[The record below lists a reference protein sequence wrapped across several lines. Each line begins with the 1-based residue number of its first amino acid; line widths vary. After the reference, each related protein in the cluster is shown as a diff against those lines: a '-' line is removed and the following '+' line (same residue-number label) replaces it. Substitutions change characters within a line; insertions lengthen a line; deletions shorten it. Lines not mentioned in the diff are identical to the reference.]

1 MDGPNVKLGPF
12 FKFMAYYKLSEILTL
27 IGGGTPKTT
36 NPSYWGGNI
45 PWLSV
50 VDFNNDNR
58 YVHTTEKTITEEGVE
73 NSSTKILPQSS
84 LILSARGTVG
94 ALAQLAK
101 PMAFNQSCYGII
113 AKEQTTNDFLYY
125 LLKNVVED
133 LQAKGH
139 GSVFNTITRDTFDTI
154 TVDLPP
160 LEEQKRIAEIL
171 GSLDDKIELLQK
183 QNKTL
188 EDMAKALFKSWFV
201 DFDVVRAKAALATRR
216 NLSPLRGKCHN
227 VAKGGPNKPNS
238 SCALVSTHQIYAKS
252 VKNLVRA
259 MRQNLTPQEVKLWQY
274 LRKEQ
279 LGVKFRR
286 QFPIDSKYIADFACL
301 EKKLIIELDGTQH
314 AENQHDKE
322 RTLYLEDN
330 GFTVLRFWNNE
341 IDKNL
346 IGCLERIRELLNRP
360 PLPAY
365 EENGADNTPLPA
377 CGVLSPQGGQ
387 STAWSCESSP
397 HAGEVAD
404 KPMEGIKQVENG
416 ADNTPLPA
424 CGVLSPQG
432 GQITGEADIMREYHL
447 TEELY
452 DLFPSSFADSP
463 LGPIPS
469 GWEVKTIQDLG
480 EVVCGKTPS
489 TSHKEYYGGSVPFI
503 TIPDM
508 HNSIFANKTERY
520 LSSQGEQAQPT
531 KTLPPFS
538 VCVSCI
544 ATPGLVT
551 MTTANSQT
559 NQQINSVIPHNLEAK
574 FYDYYIL
581 RSVADQIRAQGSG
594 GSVFVNLNK
603 TAFSKIKVLW
613 ADQSLQKLFTKE
625 SESYFNKILNNLKQ
639 IQTLTEL
646 RDTLLP
652 RLISGKI
659 RV

>member
-1 MDGPNVKLGPF
+1 MQNSNWEKCKL
-12 FKFMAYYKLSEILTL
+12 KSICKNICS
-27 IGGGTPKTT
+27 GGTPKSTE
-36 NPSYWGGNI
+36 SSFYGGNI
-45 PWLSV
+45 PWLRTQEVNFQNIYSTGINITNAGLEHSAAKWV
-50 VDFNNDNR
+50 PTNTVIVAMYGNSAGRSAITKIPLTTNQACCCFQIDERQADYR
-58 YVHTTEKTITEEGVE
+58 YVYNFLKLNYLQIKDMANGGAQQ
-73 NSSTKILPQSS
+73 NLNS
-84 LILSARGTVG
+84 LIL
-94 ALAQLAK
+94 
-101 PMAFNQSCYGII
+101 
-113 AKEQTTNDFLYY
+113 
-125 LLKNVVED
+125 KNLD
-133 LQAKGH
+133 I
-139 GSVFNTITRDTFDTI
+139 S
-154 TVDLPP
+154 LPP
-160 LEEQKRIAEIL
+160 LDEQKRIADIL
-171 GSLDDKIELLQK
+171 GAFDDKIELLQK

-238 SCALVSTHQIYAKS
+238 SCAFVSTHQIYAKS

-377 CGVLSPQGGQ
+377 Y
-387 STAWSCESSP
+387 
-397 HAGEVAD
+397 
-404 KPMEGIKQVENG
+404 
-416 ADNTPLPA
+416 
-424 CGVLSPQG
+424 GVLSPQG

-469 GWEVKTIQDLG
+469 GWEVKPLSKIAVLTMGQSPAGTTYNETGGGLPFYQGRTDFGFRFPKKRIYCSAPTRIAEKGDILISVRAPVGDLNMANETCCIG
-480 EVVCGKTPS
+480 RGVASIRSNISKDS
-489 TSHKEYYGGSVPFI
+489 FLYYAMLSAQTQFDVFNTEGTVFGSI
-503 TIPDM
+503 NRKD
-508 HNSIFANKTERY
+508 
-520 LSSQGEQAQPT
+520 LSSFSILTPIEQ
-531 KTLPPFS
+531 
-538 VCVSCI
+538 
-544 ATPGLVT
+544 LVKEF
-551 MTTANSQT
+551 N
-559 NQQINSVIPHNLEAK
+559 NI
-574 FYDYYIL
+574 
-581 RSVADQIRAQGSG
+581 IRN
-594 GSVFVNLNK
+594 FDL
-603 TAFSKIKVLW
+603 KI
-613 ADQSLQKLFTKE
+613 E
-625 SESYFNKILNNLKQ
+625 ENLKQ
-639 IQTLTEL
+639 IQTLTKL

>member
-1 MDGPNVKLGPF
+1 MGDVCD
-12 FKFMAYYKLSEILTL
+12 L
-27 IGGGTPKTT
+27 IGGFAFKSKSFGAFANKVIKIA
-36 NPSYWGGNI
+36 NI
-45 PWLSV
+45 QPPY
-50 VDFNNDNR
+50 VDD
-58 YVHTTEKTITEEGVE
+58 KLEGVDLSNYNVE
-73 NSSTKILPQSS
+73 KLKKY
-84 LILSARGTVG
+84 LINYNDFCLAMTGATIGKLGRYKSKLSAY
-94 ALAQLAK
+94 L
-101 PMAFNQSCYGII
+101 NQRVLTFRPSTDVD
-113 AKEQTTNDFLYY
+113 KDFLYHY
-125 LLKNVVED
+125 LSLDFFQRFINNHIDSETAQPNISATSIGQFE
-133 LQAKGH
+133 LL
-139 GSVFNTITRDTFDTI
+139 
-154 TVDLPP
+154 LPP
-160 LEEQKRIAEIL
+160 LEEQKRIADIL
-171 GSLDDKIELLQK
+171 GAFDDKIELLQK

-216 NLSPLRGKCHN
+216 NLSPLWGKCHN

-365 EENGADNTPLPA
+365 EENGTDNTPLSA
-377 CGVLSPQGGQ
+377 YGVLSPQGGQ
-387 STAWSCESSP
+387 NTAWSCESSP

-404 KPMEGIKQVENG
+404 KPMGGIKQVENG
-416 ADNTPLPA
+416 ADNAPLPA
-424 CGVLSPQG
+424 YGVLSPQG

-447 TEELY
+447 TEDLY

-469 GWEVKTIQDLG
+469 GWEVKPLSKIAVLTMGQSPTGTTYNETGGGLPFYQGRTDFGFRFPKKRIYCSAPTRIAEKGDILISVRAPVGDLNMANETCCIG
-480 EVVCGKTPS
+480 RGVASIRSNISKDS
-489 TSHKEYYGGSVPFI
+489 FLYYAMLSAQTQFDVFNTEGTVFGSI
-503 TIPDM
+503 NRKD
-508 HNSIFANKTERY
+508 
-520 LSSQGEQAQPT
+520 LSSFSILTPIEQ
-531 KTLPPFS
+531 
-538 VCVSCI
+538 
-544 ATPGLVT
+544 LVKEF
-551 MTTANSQT
+551 N
-559 NQQINSVIPHNLEAK
+559 NI
-574 FYDYYIL
+574 
-581 RSVADQIRAQGSG
+581 IRN
-594 GSVFVNLNK
+594 FDL
-603 TAFSKIKVLW
+603 KI
-613 ADQSLQKLFTKE
+613 E
-625 SESYFNKILNNLKQ
+625 ENLKQ

>member
-1 MDGPNVKLGPF
+1 MNKTNWKKCKLGDVATTTTTKISCSDITSNYISTENMLPDKGGIVAASSF
-12 FKFMAYYKLSEILTL
+12 PNSGNVSIYHKGDVLVSNIRPYFKKIWHAT
-27 IGGGTPKTT
+27 
-36 NPSYWGGNI
+36 
-45 PWLSV
+45 
-50 VDFNNDNR
+50 VDGAVSNDVIVFHAN
-58 YVHTTEKTITEEGVE
+58 EGV
-73 NSSTKILPQSS
+73 NS
-84 LILSARGTVG
+84 R
-94 ALAQLAK
+94 
-101 PMAFNQSCYGII
+101 Y
-113 AKEQTTNDFLYY
+113 LYY
-125 LLKNVVED
+125 TLADDNFFAYVMTG
-133 LQAKGH
+133 AKGTKMPR
-139 GSVFNTITRDTFDTI
+139 GDRKQILQYPVN
-154 TVDLPP
+154 LPS
-160 LEEQKRIAEIL
+160 LEEQTRIAEIL

-387 STAWSCESSP
+387 
-397 HAGEVAD
+397 
-404 KPMEGIKQVENG
+404 
-416 ADNTPLPA
+416 
-424 CGVLSPQG
+424 
-432 GQITGEADIMREYHL
+432 ITSEADIMREYHL
-447 TEELY
+447 TDELY

-469 GWEVKTIQDLG
+469 GWEVKNVG
-480 EVVCGKTPS
+480 E
-489 TSHKEYYGGSVPFI
+489 
-503 TIPDM
+503 
-508 HNSIFANKTERY
+508 
-520 LSSQGEQAQPT
+520 L
-531 KTLPPFS
+531 L
-538 VCVSCI
+538 
-544 ATPGLVT
+544 
-551 MTTANSQT
+551 
-559 NQQINSVIPHNLEAK
+559 
-574 FYDYYIL
+574 
-581 RSVADQIRAQGSG
+581 
-594 GSVFVNLNK
+594 
-603 TAFSKIKVLW
+603 AFSIGGGW
-613 ADQSLQKLFTKE
+613 GNEEE
-625 SESYFNKILNNLKQ
+625 SESFPIKAPVIRGTDIPSLRSSGAYNDVPVRFHKKSNHTSRELKEGDIVLEVAGGSKGQPVGRALFVSDYIIKSLPKVICASFCKLLRPNKKLLLSELFYLYLDMMYQTGEIEQYQVQSTGISNFQFKQFCEDKQFVIPNTELQKKLSLNVYIDKIGNNKKQ

-652 RLISGKI
+652 PLISGKI

>member
-1 MDGPNVKLGPF
+1 MHF
-12 FKFMAYYKLSEILTL
+12 KLSDILTL
-27 IGGGTPKTT
+27 VGGGTPKTS
-36 NPSYWGGNI
+36 NPQFWGGDI

-58 YVHTTEKTITEEGVE
+58 YVSITEKFITQAGVE
-73 NSSTKILPQSS
+73 NSSTKILPKGA

-94 ALAQLAK
+94 ALAQLSK
-101 PMAFNQSCYGII
+101 PMAFNQSCYGIV
-113 AKEQTTNDFLYY
+113 AKECTTNDFLYY
-125 LLKNVVED
+125 LLKNIVHD
-133 LQAKGH
+133 LQVKGH

-154 TVDLPP
+154 EISLPP
-160 LEEQKRIAEIL
+160 LDEQKRIAEFL
-171 GSLDDKIELLQK
+171 GAFDDKIELLQK

-188 EDMAKALFKSWFV
+188 EDMAKATFKSWFV
-201 DFDVVRAKAALATRR
+201 DFDVVRAKAALATSR

-377 CGVLSPQGGQ
+377 Y
-387 STAWSCESSP
+387 
-397 HAGEVAD
+397 
-404 KPMEGIKQVENG
+404 
-416 ADNTPLPA
+416 
-424 CGVLSPQG
+424 GVLSPQG

-447 TEELY
+447 TDDLY

-469 GWEVKTIQDLG
+469 GWEVKPLSKIAVLTMGQSPAGTTYNETGEGLPFYQGRTDFAFRFPKKRMYCSAPTRIAEKGDILISVRAPVGDLNMANETCCIG
-480 EVVCGKTPS
+480 RGVASIRSNISKDS
-489 TSHKEYYGGSVPFI
+489 FLYYAMLSAQTQFDVFNTEGTVFGSI
-503 TIPDM
+503 NRKD
-508 HNSIFANKTERY
+508 
-520 LSSQGEQAQPT
+520 LSSFSILTPIEQ
-531 KTLPPFS
+531 
-538 VCVSCI
+538 
-544 ATPGLVT
+544 LVKEF
-551 MTTANSQT
+551 N
-559 NQQINSVIPHNLEAK
+559 NIIGNFDL
-574 FYDYYIL
+574 
-581 RSVADQIRAQGSG
+581 
-594 GSVFVNLNK
+594 
-603 TAFSKIKVLW
+603 KI
-613 ADQSLQKLFTKE
+613 E
-625 SESYFNKILNNLKQ
+625 ENLKQ

-659 RV
+659 EV

>member
-1 MDGPNVKLGPF
+1 MHF
-12 FKFMAYYKLSEILTL
+12 KLSEILTL

-73 NSSTKILPQSS
+73 NSSTKILPQGS

-154 TVDLPP
+154 EISLPP

-201 DFDVVRAKAALATRR
+201 DFDVVRAKQ
-216 NLSPLRGKCHN
+216 
-227 VAKGGPNKPNS
+227 KG
-238 SCALVSTHQIYAKS
+238 
-252 VKNLVRA
+252 
-259 MRQNLTPQEVKLWQY
+259 
-274 LRKEQ
+274 
-279 LGVKFRR
+279 
-286 QFPIDSKYIADFACL
+286 
-301 EKKLIIELDGTQH
+301 
-314 AENQHDKE
+314 
-322 RTLYLEDN
+322 
-330 GFTVLRFWNNE
+330 
-341 IDKNL
+341 
-346 IGCLERIRELLNRP
+346 
-360 PLPAY
+360 LP
-365 EENGADNTPLPA
+365 
-377 CGVLSPQGGQ
+377 
-387 STAWSCESSP
+387 
-397 HAGEVAD
+397 
-404 KPMEGIKQVENG
+404 K
-416 ADNTPLPA
+416 
-424 CGVLSPQG
+424 
-432 GQITGEADIMREYHL
+432 ADIMREYHL

-469 GWEVKTIQDLG
+469 GWEVKPLSKIATFLNGLALQKYPARAEEDFLPVIKIAELRNGISTSTDKANTNLPTEYIVHNGDILFSWSGSLMVKVWSGEKGALNQHLFKVFSNGYPKWFYYLWVNHYLPMFQEIAADKATTMGHIQRKHLDQAK
-480 EVVCGKTPS
+480 VVCPS
-489 TSHKEYYGGSVPFI
+489 AAFLDKM
-503 TIPDM
+503 DK
-508 HNSIFANKTERY
+508 IF
-520 LSSQGEQAQPT
+520 G
-531 KTLPPFS
+531 
-538 VCVSCI
+538 
-544 ATPGLVT
+544 
-551 MTTANSQT
+551 
-559 NQQINSVIPHNLEAK
+559 VIL
-574 FYDYYIL
+574 
-581 RSVADQIRAQGSG
+581 
-594 GSVFVNLNK
+594 
-603 TAFSKIKVLW
+603 SKI
-613 ADQSLQKLFTKE
+613 
-625 SESYFNKILNNLKQ
+625 ILNNKQ

>member
-1 MDGPNVKLGPF
+1 MNLKDIVIIRSEKTKAENVYNYISTENMLPNKGGIV
-12 FKFMAYYKLSEILTL
+12 LTN
-27 IGGGTPKTT
+27 TVP
-36 NPSYWGGNI
+36 NGGN
-45 PWLSV
+45 LSV
-50 VDFNNDNR
+50 YKKGDVLLSNIRPYFKKIWLATHDGTASNDVIVFQSRQNIDNR
-58 YVHTTEKTITEEGVE
+58 Y
-73 NSSTKILPQSS
+73 
-84 LILSARGTVG
+84 
-94 ALAQLAK
+94 
-101 PMAFNQSCYGII
+101 
-113 AKEQTTNDFLYY
+113 LYY
-125 LLKNVVED
+125 VLADDNFFSYVMTG
-133 LQAKGH
+133 AKGTKMPR
-139 GSVFNTITRDTFDTI
+139 GDKKQMMLYPVFC
-154 TVDLPP
+154 PP
-160 LEEQKRIAEIL
+160 LDEQKRIAEIL

-188 EDMAKALFKSWFV
+188 EEMAKALFKSWFV
-201 DFDVVRAKAALATRR
+201 DFDVVRAKQ
-216 NLSPLRGKCHN
+216 
-227 VAKGGPNKPNS
+227 KG
-238 SCALVSTHQIYAKS
+238 
-252 VKNLVRA
+252 
-259 MRQNLTPQEVKLWQY
+259 
-274 LRKEQ
+274 
-279 LGVKFRR
+279 
-286 QFPIDSKYIADFACL
+286 
-301 EKKLIIELDGTQH
+301 
-314 AENQHDKE
+314 
-322 RTLYLEDN
+322 
-330 GFTVLRFWNNE
+330 
-341 IDKNL
+341 
-346 IGCLERIRELLNRP
+346 
-360 PLPAY
+360 LP
-365 EENGADNTPLPA
+365 
-377 CGVLSPQGGQ
+377 
-387 STAWSCESSP
+387 
-397 HAGEVAD
+397 
-404 KPMEGIKQVENG
+404 K
-416 ADNTPLPA
+416 
-424 CGVLSPQG
+424 
-432 GQITGEADIMREYHL
+432 ADIMLEYHL

-480 EVVCGKTPS
+480 QVVCGKTPS

-520 LSSQGEQAQPT
+520 LTSQGEQAQPT

-551 MTTANSQT
+551 MTTTNSQT

-574 FYDYYIL
+574 FYNYYVL

>member
-1 MDGPNVKLGPF
+1 MQKSNWKKCKLGEFCPF
-12 FKFMAYYKLSEILTL
+12 KYGKGLLQ
-27 IGGGTPKTT
+27 KDRKK
-36 NPSYWGGNI
+36 GNI
-45 PWLSV
+45 PVFGSNGINDWHSQPYVKTAGLIIGRKGTAGSVHLSKIPFWPI
-50 VDFNNDNR
+50 D
-58 YVHTTEKTITEEGVE
+58 TTFYIKDEPEKRNLLFT
-73 NSSTKILPQSS
+73 
-84 LILSARGTVG
+84 
-94 ALAQLAK
+94 
-101 PMAFNQSCYGII
+101 
-113 AKEQTTNDFLYY
+113 YY
-125 LLKNVVED
+125 LLKNSALKNLVSDSAVPG
-133 LQAKGH
+133 L
-139 GSVFNTITRDTFDTI
+139 NRDAAHALELLI
-154 TVDLPP
+154 PP
-160 LEEQKRIAEIL
+160 LDEQKRIAEIL

-201 DFDVVRAKAALATRR
+201 DFDVARAKQ
-216 NLSPLRGKCHN
+216 
-227 VAKGGPNKPNS
+227 KG
-238 SCALVSTHQIYAKS
+238 
-252 VKNLVRA
+252 
-259 MRQNLTPQEVKLWQY
+259 
-274 LRKEQ
+274 
-279 LGVKFRR
+279 
-286 QFPIDSKYIADFACL
+286 
-301 EKKLIIELDGTQH
+301 
-314 AENQHDKE
+314 
-322 RTLYLEDN
+322 
-330 GFTVLRFWNNE
+330 
-341 IDKNL
+341 
-346 IGCLERIRELLNRP
+346 
-360 PLPAY
+360 LP
-365 EENGADNTPLPA
+365 
-377 CGVLSPQGGQ
+377 
-387 STAWSCESSP
+387 
-397 HAGEVAD
+397 
-404 KPMEGIKQVENG
+404 K
-416 ADNTPLPA
+416 
-424 CGVLSPQG
+424 
-432 GQITGEADIMREYHL
+432 ADIVREYHL

-489 TSHKEYYGGSVPFI
+489 TSHKEYYGGSMPFI

-508 HNSIFANKTERY
+508 HNSIFVNKTERY
-520 LSSQGEQAQPT
+520 LTSQGEQAQPT

-574 FYDYYIL
+574 FYNYYVL

>member
-1 MDGPNVKLGPF
+1 MQKSNWKECKLGDVVDIIMGTSPKGCDINEIGKGMPF
-12 FKFMAYYKLSEILTL
+12 FQGSAEFSYRYPIVKKYTTKPVRQAKRGDILFSVRAPIADINIAPTDCA
-27 IGGGTPKTT
+27 IGRGVAAIRSKAPDLQRYIEFVLKGTR
-36 NPSYWGGNI
+36 NEWEY
-45 PWLSV
+45 L
-50 VDFNNDNR
+50 
-58 YVHTTEKTITEEGVE
+58 
-73 NSSTKILPQSS
+73 NSS
-84 LILSARGTVG
+84 
-94 ALAQLAK
+94 
-101 PMAFNQSCYGII
+101 
-113 AKEQTTNDFLYY
+113 
-125 LLKNVVED
+125 
-133 LQAKGH
+133 
-139 GSVFNTITRDTFDTI
+139 GSVFGCAKKEDLLNFEIPWNDEIDVLLTISR
-154 TVDLPP
+154 
-160 LEEQKRIAEIL
+160 IL

-201 DFDVVRAKAALATRR
+201 DFDVVRAKQ
-216 NLSPLRGKCHN
+216 
-227 VAKGGPNKPNS
+227 KG
-238 SCALVSTHQIYAKS
+238 
-252 VKNLVRA
+252 
-259 MRQNLTPQEVKLWQY
+259 
-274 LRKEQ
+274 
-279 LGVKFRR
+279 
-286 QFPIDSKYIADFACL
+286 
-301 EKKLIIELDGTQH
+301 
-314 AENQHDKE
+314 
-322 RTLYLEDN
+322 
-330 GFTVLRFWNNE
+330 
-341 IDKNL
+341 
-346 IGCLERIRELLNRP
+346 
-360 PLPAY
+360 LP
-365 EENGADNTPLPA
+365 
-377 CGVLSPQGGQ
+377 
-387 STAWSCESSP
+387 
-397 HAGEVAD
+397 
-404 KPMEGIKQVENG
+404 K
-416 ADNTPLPA
+416 
-424 CGVLSPQG
+424 
-432 GQITGEADIMREYHL
+432 ADIMREYHL

-489 TSHKEYYGGSVPFI
+489 TSHKEYYGGSMPFI

-520 LSSQGEQAQPT
+520 LTSQGEQAQPT

-551 MTTANSQT
+551 MTTTNSQT
-559 NQQINSVIPHNLEAK
+559 NQQINSVIPHNLETK
-574 FYDYYIL
+574 FYNYYVL

-646 RDTLLP
+646 RNTLLP

>member
-1 MDGPNVKLGPF
+1 MKKKQKSDWKKCKLDGLLEFNPKIQLKKGTKAKKVDMDKLVPFTRKITGYIESDFTGGSKFTNGDTLLARITPCLENGKTAYVNVLEDKEVGFGSTEFIVLRAIEGI
-12 FKFMAYYKLSEILTL
+12 S
-27 IGGGTPKTT
+27 
-36 NPSYWGGNI
+36 I
-45 PWLSV
+45 PL
-50 VDFNNDNR
+50 F
-58 YVHTTEKTITEEGVE
+58 I
-73 NSSTKILPQSS
+73 
-84 LILSARGTVG
+84 
-94 ALAQLAK
+94 
-101 PMAFNQSCYGII
+101 
-113 AKEQTTNDFLYY
+113 YY
-125 LLKNVVED
+125 LAVSPDFREIAIASMSGTSGR
-133 LQAKGH
+133 Q
-139 GSVFNTITRDTFDTI
+139 R
-154 TVDLPP
+154 VDVKALEQLEINLPP
-160 LEEQKRIAEIL
+160 LDEQKRIAEIL

-201 DFDVVRAKAALATRR
+201 DFDVVRAKQ
-216 NLSPLRGKCHN
+216 
-227 VAKGGPNKPNS
+227 KG
-238 SCALVSTHQIYAKS
+238 
-252 VKNLVRA
+252 
-259 MRQNLTPQEVKLWQY
+259 
-274 LRKEQ
+274 
-279 LGVKFRR
+279 
-286 QFPIDSKYIADFACL
+286 
-301 EKKLIIELDGTQH
+301 
-314 AENQHDKE
+314 
-322 RTLYLEDN
+322 
-330 GFTVLRFWNNE
+330 
-341 IDKNL
+341 
-346 IGCLERIRELLNRP
+346 
-360 PLPAY
+360 LP
-365 EENGADNTPLPA
+365 
-377 CGVLSPQGGQ
+377 
-387 STAWSCESSP
+387 
-397 HAGEVAD
+397 
-404 KPMEGIKQVENG
+404 K
-416 ADNTPLPA
+416 
-424 CGVLSPQG
+424 
-432 GQITGEADIMREYHL
+432 ADIMREYHL

-489 TSHKEYYGGSVPFI
+489 TSHKEYYGGSMPFI

-520 LSSQGEQAQPT
+520 LTSQGEQAQPT

-551 MTTANSQT
+551 MTTTNSQT

-574 FYDYYIL
+574 FYNYYVL

>member
-1 MDGPNVKLGPF
+1 MQKSNWKKCKLGDVATTTTTKISCSDITSNYISTENMLPDKGGIVAASLLPNSGNVSIYHKGDVLVSNIRPY
-12 FKFMAYYKLSEILTL
+12 FKKIWHAT
-27 IGGGTPKTT
+27 
-36 NPSYWGGNI
+36 
-45 PWLSV
+45 
-50 VDFNNDNR
+50 VDGAASNDVIVFHAN
-58 YVHTTEKTITEEGVE
+58 EGV
-73 NSSTKILPQSS
+73 NS
-84 LILSARGTVG
+84 R
-94 ALAQLAK
+94 
-101 PMAFNQSCYGII
+101 Y
-113 AKEQTTNDFLYY
+113 LYY
-125 LLKNVVED
+125 TLADDNFFAYVMTG
-133 LQAKGH
+133 AKGTKMPR
-139 GSVFNTITRDTFDTI
+139 GDRKQILQYPVN
-154 TVDLPP
+154 LPS
-160 LEEQKRIAEIL
+160 LDEQKRIAEIL

-201 DFDVVRAKAALATRR
+201 DFDVVRAKQ
-216 NLSPLRGKCHN
+216 
-227 VAKGGPNKPNS
+227 KG
-238 SCALVSTHQIYAKS
+238 
-252 VKNLVRA
+252 
-259 MRQNLTPQEVKLWQY
+259 
-274 LRKEQ
+274 
-279 LGVKFRR
+279 
-286 QFPIDSKYIADFACL
+286 
-301 EKKLIIELDGTQH
+301 
-314 AENQHDKE
+314 
-322 RTLYLEDN
+322 
-330 GFTVLRFWNNE
+330 
-341 IDKNL
+341 
-346 IGCLERIRELLNRP
+346 
-360 PLPAY
+360 LP
-365 EENGADNTPLPA
+365 
-377 CGVLSPQGGQ
+377 
-387 STAWSCESSP
+387 
-397 HAGEVAD
+397 
-404 KPMEGIKQVENG
+404 K
-416 ADNTPLPA
+416 
-424 CGVLSPQG
+424 
-432 GQITGEADIMREYHL
+432 ADIVREYHL

-489 TSHKEYYGGSVPFI
+489 TSHKEYYGGSMPFI

-508 HNSIFANKTERY
+508 HNSIFVNKTERY
-520 LSSQGEQAQPT
+520 LTSQGEQAQPT

-574 FYDYYIL
+574 FYNYYVL

>member
-1 MDGPNVKLGPF
+1 MMNWKKCKLGDVATTTTTKIGCSDITSNYISTENMLPNKGGVVAASSF
-12 FKFMAYYKLSEILTL
+12 PSTGNVSTYQQGDILVSNIRPYFKKIWRATCN
-27 IGGGTPKTT
+27 GTA
-36 NPSYWGGNI
+36 S
-45 PWLSV
+45 
-50 VDFNNDNR
+50 NDVIIFCAN
-58 YVHTTEKTITEEGVE
+58 EGVD
-73 NSSTKILPQSS
+73 NL
-84 LILSARGTVG
+84 
-94 ALAQLAK
+94 
-101 PMAFNQSCYGII
+101 Y
-113 AKEQTTNDFLYY
+113 LYY
-125 LLKNVVED
+125 LLADDRFFAYVMTG
-133 LQAKGH
+133 AKGTKMPR
-139 GSVFNTITRDTFDTI
+139 GDKKQMLQYPVN
-154 TVDLPP
+154 LPP

-201 DFDVVRAKAALATRR
+201 DFDVVRAKQKG
-216 NLSPLRGKCHN
+216 LSK
-227 VAKGGPNKPNS
+227 
-238 SCALVSTHQIYAKS
+238 
-252 VKNLVRA
+252 
-259 MRQNLTPQEVKLWQY
+259 
-274 LRKEQ
+274 
-279 LGVKFRR
+279 
-286 QFPIDSKYIADFACL
+286 
-301 EKKLIIELDGTQH
+301 
-314 AENQHDKE
+314 
-322 RTLYLEDN
+322 
-330 GFTVLRFWNNE
+330 
-341 IDKNL
+341 
-346 IGCLERIRELLNRP
+346 
-360 PLPAY
+360 
-365 EENGADNTPLPA
+365 
-377 CGVLSPQGGQ
+377 
-387 STAWSCESSP
+387 
-397 HAGEVAD
+397 
-404 KPMEGIKQVENG
+404 
-416 ADNTPLPA
+416 
-424 CGVLSPQG
+424 
-432 GQITGEADIMREYHL
+432 ADIMREYHL

-520 LSSQGEQAQPT
+520 LTSQGEQAQPT

-574 FYDYYIL
+574 FYNYYVL

-594 GSVFVNLNK
+594 GSVFGNLNK